1 MLKNILLAIGL
12 AITTTQAVNFEIG
25 VYDLED
31 EFKNIPDLIGIED
44 IRFNFKL
51 TNWFLGGF

>member
-1 MLKNILLAIGL
+1 MFNLISLAL
-12 AITTTQAVNFEIG
+12 AITTTTAVNFEIG

-44 IRFNFKL
+44 VRFNFKL
-51 TNWFLGGF
+51 TNWFLDGF

>member
-1 MLKNILLAIGL
+1 MISCA
-12 AITTTQAVNFEIG
+12 QAVNFEIG

-44 IRFNFKL
+44 VRFDFKL
-51 TNWFLGGF
+51 TNWFLDGF

>member
-1 MLKNILLAIGL
+1 MFKNILLTLGL

-31 EFKNIPDLIGIED
+31 EFKNIPDLIGIE
-44 IRFNFKL
+44 
-51 TNWFLGGF
+51 